1 VDVSQ
6 LISAYGVGGA
16 ALAFWILLRF
26 PRFGPRTLLGSG
38 AAVLAALVLTAVV
51 PAGVRA
57 LVSAG
62 GRTGAFAA
70 LLGLVLPTLAA
81 IFWSA
86 ACLMRVIAEA
96 LRGPR

>member
-38 AAVLAALVLTAVV
+38 MVVLGALVLSAVV
-51 PAGVRA
+51 PACVAA
-57 LVSAG
+57 LVSTL
-62 GRTGAFAA
+62 GRAGAFAA

-81 IFWSA
+81 IFWST